1 MNYALML
8 YTVVAMSGQNSSI
21 AKAYDWRYLA
31 TFHTQERCVDAAN
44 MMGISSE
51 RYRCV
56 AVTMKWLS

>member
-8 YTVVAMSGQNSSI
+8 YTVVAMSGQNSSLT
-21 AKAYDWRYLA
+21 KAYDWRYLA
-31 TFHTQERCVDAAN
+31 AFYTQERCVDAAN

-56 AVTMKWLS
+56 AVAAK